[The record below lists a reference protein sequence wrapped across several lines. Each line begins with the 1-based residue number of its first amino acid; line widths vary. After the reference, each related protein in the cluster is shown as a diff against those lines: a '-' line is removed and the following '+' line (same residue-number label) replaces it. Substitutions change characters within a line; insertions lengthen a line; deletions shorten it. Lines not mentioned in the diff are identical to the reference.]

1 MAFGQRLDTFGPRG
15 TAPPHGNALV
25 RPPRRGV
32 LGTNARTRIPLP
44 PHPIPPSAI
53 VARTTPANR
62 RHRGYPRCRVRAGGL
77 AHPAGAQEGFEAAS
91 AAHQRLPWGAG
102 GTQRRAHRPVLRHRV
117 RRRGGHLGAV
127 QRPRQPL
134 RACAEG
140 GGIAARRRGQRDDGE
155 PHRVPGRRGGAEQ
168 ARRHG
173 RPHQH
178 ELARAP
184 ANALRVR
191 HRVQE
196 MRVRQRGWRSNRAGE
211 ERTRSEGRRGLLHG
225 AGWRGAN
232 AQLGRGSGRRE
243 RRAAGHQP
251 ARHRRDHAR
260 RDGDVHLHLRHHR
273 LAQGGGAL
281 QSPLLGQRP
290 FGRAR
295 RVPLHGA
302 RSHLHLPAALPRHRV
317 VGRRGRRVRQ
327 RRLDVRAPAVFGAG
341 VPARNPRA
349 RVYVLHLCGRAVPLP
364 ARFARQAGRCG
375 FALGHRDGQR
385 PAAGRVDG
393 FQDALRPQTHH
404 RVLRRQRRQRGVR
417 QSAEQRPHHRHDVLQ
432 SGVGALRRGRGR
444 SRARQRR
451 PVR

>member
-1 MAFGQRLDTFGPRG
+1 
-15 TAPPHGNALV
+15 
-25 RPPRRGV
+25 
-32 LGTNARTRIPLP
+32 
-44 PHPIPPSAI
+44 
-53 VARTTPANR
+53 
-62 RHRGYPRCRVRAGGL
+62 
-77 AHPAGAQEGFEAAS
+77 
-91 AAHQRLPWGAG
+91 
-102 GTQRRAHRPVLRHRV
+102 
-117 RRRGGHLGAV
+117 
-127 QRPRQPL
+127 
-134 RACAEG
+134 
-140 GGIAARRRGQRDDGE
+140 
-155 PHRVPGRRGGAEQ
+155 
-168 ARRHG
+168 
-173 RPHQH
+173 
-178 ELARAP
+178 
-184 ANALRVR
+184 
-191 HRVQE
+191 
-196 MRVRQRGWRSNRAGE
+196 MRVRQRGRRSNRAGE

-225 AGWRGAN
+225 AGRRGAN

-251 ARHRRDHAR
+251 AGHRRNHAR

-295 RVPLHGA
+295 RVPLRGA
-302 RSHLHLPAALPRHRV
+302 RPHLHLPAALPRHRV

-341 VPARNPRA
+341 VPARSPRA
-349 RVYVLHLCGRAVPLP
+349 RVYVLHLRWRTVPLP

-417 QSAEQRPHHRHDVLQ
+417 QSAEQRPHHRHDVVQ
-432 SGVGALRRGRGR
+432 GGVGALRRGRGR
-444 SRARQRR
+444 SRARQRGAVR
-451 PVR
+451 RSGARGTRLAAGAHQSASGVRGLHRRSRHQEEDPARRVGGGRCVVQHRRSRARSGRGVLPRLSALPVR